1 MPTTAQRATQEE
13 VCFTSRPV
21 TCLQEMVTENPQASY
36 YRARYY
42 NPQLQRFVSEDPL
55 RYGGGGPTFYA
66 YVHDNPVNLS
76 DPFGLTDYNEQQ
88 TLQLFLQPAYT
99 DATAGFFK
107 GLGNIFD
114 HSRGYQGVPGQ
125 GDYDFGW
132 NEHQNDTFTRCG
144 VKMTAAEF
152 GNYMAGFETGGWDDA
167 FYGDREIGF
176 SLNHLWQLRYA
187 EMTARMAGLFYHNI
201 RGQTQ
206 QNDRL
211 AETGWPFIALGAN
224 DGRTFSK
231 NGGMTGRGCG
241 CN

>member
-1 MPTTAQRATQEE
+1 
-13 VCFTSRPV
+13 
-21 TCLQEMVTENPQASY
+21 MVTENPQASY

-42 NPQLQRFVSEDPL
+42 NLQLQRFVSEDPL
-55 RYGGGGPTFYA
+55 RYGGGGPNFYA

-152 GNYMAGFETGGWDDA
+152 GNYMAGFETGGGGTTH
-167 FYGDREIGF
+167 FTVTEKLG
-176 SLNHLWQLRYA
+176 S
-187 EMTARMAGLFYHNI
+187 
-201 RGQTQ
+201 
-206 QNDRL
+206 
-211 AETGWPFIALGAN
+211 AL
-224 DGRTFSK
+224 T
-231 NGGMTGRGCG
+231 TCG
-241 CN
+241 SFAMLK

>member
-1 MPTTAQRATQEE
+1 VKLALWWTRKRINF
-13 VCFTSRPV
+13 C
-21 TCLQEMVTENPQASY
+21 
-36 YRARYY
+36 RARYY

-55 RYGGGGPTFYA
+55 RYGGGGPNFYA

-211 AETGWPFIALGAN
+211 DETGWPFITLGAN